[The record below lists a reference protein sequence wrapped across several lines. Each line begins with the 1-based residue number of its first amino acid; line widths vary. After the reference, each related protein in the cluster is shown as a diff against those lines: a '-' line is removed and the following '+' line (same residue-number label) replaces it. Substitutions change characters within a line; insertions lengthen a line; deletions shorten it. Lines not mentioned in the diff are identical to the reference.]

1 MDNDDSRIRGRLCP
15 SLIGRG
21 NLYDIIVA
29 MATIMTSTSILCPS
43 LNQKR
48 EISTSFDI
56 IVAVPVADWSR
67 PGGLDQSERRDFY
80 VDAVPF
86 PQSGKPGH
94 IHSTRSMY
102 RMCLYYYCTA
112 NSVKLEMHSDEEGDR
127 KTLRRDT
134 PLQSQDDESGL
145 EESVADTNGISDS
158 RMSQDMSLDGGIRL
172 PNGKLKCDVCG
183 MICIGPN
190 VLMVHKRSHTV
201 RKVWGETHYT
211 CCSHY
216 SAPSQERYDMS
227 RYLTSASCHSAGS
240 AYTGERPFHCNQCGA
255 SFTQKGNLLRH
266 IKLHSGEKP
275 FKCPF
280 CSYACRRRDALTGH
294 LRTHSVGKP
303 HKCNYCGRSYKQRS
317 SLEEHKE
324 RCHNYLQ
331 NVGME
336 RGHGPGSHGAS
347 PMEECKNPEILMES
361 NMSLM
366 PFERPAVI
374 ERLASNMGKRK
385 SSTPQKFVGEK
396 LMRFGYPDL
405 PFDMNMAYE
414 KEAELMQSQMMDQA
428 INNAITYLGADALR
442 PLIHHSTG
450 TMSEVAPV
458 ISSVY
463 SQVYHPSR
471 VERPTSRET
480 SDSTDN
486 HMDGPISLIRPK
498 SHLQERE
505 VSPSNSCLDT
515 TDSES
520 SHDDRP
526 SYQGNHALNAKR
538 KQSPV
543 YSKEDGKALD
553 ATKAGLGTSKDVYKV
568 YNSEGEQIKA
578 FKCEH
583 CRVLFLDHVMYTIHM
598 GCHGYRDPLE
608 CNICGHR
615 SQDRYEFFPH
625 T

>member
-1 MDNDDSRIRGRLCP
+1 MTEGQFPKTLKQVDYLGVTHHKNMKYWISAGGPGPYTVRKSHHCSLTMETERPDGYVTSDNELVPERDHS
-15 SLIGRG
+15 
-21 NLYDIIVA
+21 N
-29 MATIMTSTSILCPS
+29 MAIDLTSCTPNGQHSSPNHLA
-43 LNQKR
+43 
-48 EISTSFDI
+48 ST
-56 IVAVPVADWSR
+56 
-67 PGGLDQSERRDFY
+67 
-80 VDAVPF
+80 
-86 PQSGKPGH
+86 
-94 IHSTRSMY
+94 
-102 RMCLYYYCTA
+102 
-112 NSVKLEMHSDEEGDR
+112 NSVKLEMNSDEEGDR

-145 EESVADTNGISDS
+145 EESVAETNGISDS

-172 PNGKLKCDVCG
+172 PN
-183 MICIGPN
+183 
-190 VLMVHKRSHTV
+190 
-201 RKVWGETHYT
+201 
-211 CCSHY
+211 
-216 SAPSQERYDMS
+216 
-227 RYLTSASCHSAGS
+227 
-240 AYTGERPFHCNQCGA
+240 GERPFHCNQCGA

-336 RGHGPGSHGAS
+336 RGQGTGSHGAS

-366 PFERPAVI
+366 SFERPAVI

-450 TMSEVAPV
+450 TMAEVAPV

-471 VERPTSRET
+471 VERPISRET
-480 SDSTDN
+480 TDSTDN
-486 HMDGPISLIRPK
+486 NMDGPISLIRPK

-505 VSPSNSCLDT
+505 ASPNNSCLDT

-520 SHDDRP
+520 SHDDRH
-526 SYQGNHALNAKR
+526 SYQGNHALNSKR

-615 SQDRYEFFPH
+615 SQDRYEFSSHIVRGEHPFQ
-625 T
+625 

>member
-1 MDNDDSRIRGRLCP
+1 METGTHDDYVTSDNELMPEREHSD
-15 SLIGRG
+15 
-21 NLYDIIVA
+21 
-29 MATIMTSTSILCPS
+29 MAIDLTSCTPNGHHASPAH
-43 LNQKR
+43 R
-48 EISTSFDI
+48 AST
-56 IVAVPVADWSR
+56 
-67 PGGLDQSERRDFY
+67 
-80 VDAVPF
+80 
-86 PQSGKPGH
+86 
-94 IHSTRSMY
+94 
-102 RMCLYYYCTA
+102 
-112 NSVKLEMHSDEEGDR
+112 NSVKLELQSDEEDER
-127 KTLRRDT
+127 KPLRRDA
-134 PLQSQDDESGL
+134 PLQMQDDESGQ
-145 EESVADTNGISDS
+145 EEPLPETNGMSES
-158 RMSQDMSLDGGIRL
+158 RSSQELSLDGGIRL
-172 PNGKLKCDVCG
+172 PN
-183 MICIGPN
+183 
-190 VLMVHKRSHTV
+190 
-201 RKVWGETHYT
+201 
-211 CCSHY
+211 
-216 SAPSQERYDMS
+216 
-227 RYLTSASCHSAGS
+227 
-240 AYTGERPFHCNQCGA
+240 GERPFHCNQCGA

-331 NVGME
+331 NVRMETGQGM
-336 RGHGPGSHGAS
+336 GHH
-347 PMEECKNPEILMES
+347 
-361 NMSLM
+361 
-366 PFERPAVI
+366 
-374 ERLASNMGKRK
+374 
-385 SSTPQKFVGEK
+385 GEK

-405 PFDMNMAYE
+405 HFDMNLAYE

-442 PLIHHSTG
+442 PLMHHTAS
-450 TMSEVAPV
+450 TMSEVPPI

-480 SDSTDN
+480 SDSNDN
-486 HMDGPISLIRPK
+486 NMDGPISLIRPK
-498 SHLQERE
+498 SHPQERE

-520 SHDDRP
+520 SHDERQ
-526 SYQGNHALNAKR
+526 SYQGNPSLNAKR
-538 KQSPV
+538 KQSPA
-543 YSKEDGKALD
+543 YPKEDNKALD
-553 ATKAGLGTSKDVYKV
+553 ATKASLGSSKDVYRV
-568 YNSEGEQIKA
+568 LNSEGEQIRA

-615 SQDRYEFFPH
+615 SKDRYEFSSHIVRGEHPFH
-625 T
+625 

>member
-1 MDNDDSRIRGRLCP
+1 MEDTSRTFMTGGQSPKGLMQVDHSGGAHYKKMKYWISAGGPGLHTDRQTHHCSLTMETERPDGYVTSDNELVPERDHS
-15 SLIGRG
+15 
-21 NLYDIIVA
+21 N
-29 MATIMTSTSILCPS
+29 MAIDLTSCTPNGQHSSPNHLA
-43 LNQKR
+43 
-48 EISTSFDI
+48 ST
-56 IVAVPVADWSR
+56 
-67 PGGLDQSERRDFY
+67 
-80 VDAVPF
+80 
-86 PQSGKPGH
+86 
-94 IHSTRSMY
+94 
-102 RMCLYYYCTA
+102 
-112 NSVKLEMHSDEEGDR
+112 NSVKLEMQSDEEVDR
-127 KTLRRDT
+127 KTLRRDA

-145 EESVADTNGISDS
+145 EESGAETNGISDS
-158 RMSQDMSLDGGIRL
+158 RMNHDMSQDGGIRL
-172 PNGKLKCDVCG
+172 PN
-183 MICIGPN
+183 
-190 VLMVHKRSHTV
+190 
-201 RKVWGETHYT
+201 
-211 CCSHY
+211 
-216 SAPSQERYDMS
+216 
-227 RYLTSASCHSAGS
+227 
-240 AYTGERPFHCNQCGA
+240 GERPFHCNQCGA

-336 RGHGPGSHGAS
+336 RGQGAGSHG
-347 PMEECKNPEILMES
+347 
-361 NMSLM
+361 
-366 PFERPAVI
+366 
-374 ERLASNMGKRK
+374 
-385 SSTPQKFVGEK
+385 GEK
-396 LMRFGYPDL
+396 LIRFGYPDL
-405 PFDMNMAYE
+405 PFDMNLAYE

-471 VERPTSRET
+471 VERPTSRERADS
-480 SDSTDN
+480 SDN
-486 HMDGPISLIRPK
+486 NMDGPISLIRPK

-520 SHDDRP
+520 SHDDRQ
-526 SYQGNHALNAKR
+526 SYQGNHALNHKR

-553 ATKAGLGTSKDVYKV
+553 ATKAGLGTSKEVYKV
-568 YNSEGEQIKA
+568 YNGEGEQIKA

-615 SQDRYEFFPH
+615 SQDRYEFSSHIVRGEHPFQ
-625 T
+625 

>member
-1 MDNDDSRIRGRLCP
+1 MQFMETNDSKAFERECQFPKNLKQTDSSGVLHPRKRKAWITAGYPVICPVQQKQQKNHGFFTMETERPDGYVTSDNELVPEREHSNMAIDLTSCAPNGQHSSP
-15 SLIGRG
+15 SH
-21 NLYDIIVA
+21 
-29 MATIMTSTSILCPS
+29 MAST
-43 LNQKR
+43 
-48 EISTSFDI
+48 
-56 IVAVPVADWSR
+56 
-67 PGGLDQSERRDFY
+67 
-80 VDAVPF
+80 
-86 PQSGKPGH
+86 
-94 IHSTRSMY
+94 
-102 RMCLYYYCTA
+102 
-112 NSVKLEMHSDEEGDR
+112 NSVKLERHSDEEGER
-127 KTLRRDT
+127 KSLRRDTT
-134 PLQSQDDESGL
+134 PLQSQDEESGL
-145 EESVADTNGISDS
+145 EEPLAETNGISDS
-158 RMSQDMSLDGGIRL
+158 RMSQELSLDGSIRL
-172 PNGKLKCDVCG
+172 PN
-183 MICIGPN
+183 
-190 VLMVHKRSHTV
+190 
-201 RKVWGETHYT
+201 
-211 CCSHY
+211 
-216 SAPSQERYDMS
+216 
-227 RYLTSASCHSAGS
+227 
-240 AYTGERPFHCNQCGA
+240 GERPFHCNQCGA

-336 RGHGPGSHGAS
+336 SGQGAERHGAS
-347 PMEECKNPEILMES
+347 PMDECKNPEILMGN

-374 ERLASNMGKRK
+374 ERFASNMGKRK

-396 LMRFGYPDL
+396 LMRFGYPDFQ
-405 PFDMNMAYE
+405 FDMNMAYE

-442 PLIHHSTG
+442 PLIHHPSG
-450 TMSEVAPV
+450 TISEVAPV

-471 VERPTSRET
+471 VERPISRET
-480 SDSTDN
+480 SDSNDN
-486 HMDGPISLIRPK
+486 NMDGPISLIRPK

-505 VSPSNSCLDT
+505 ASPSNSCLDS

-520 SHDDRP
+520 SHEDRQ
-526 SYQGNHALNAKR
+526 SYQGNHALNSKR

-543 YSKEDGKALD
+543 YPKEDGKALN
-553 ATKAGLGTSKDVYKV
+553 ATKASLGSSKDVYRV
-568 YNSEGEQIKA
+568 FNSEGEQIKA

-615 SQDRYEFFPH
+615 SQDRYEFSSHIVRGEHPFQ
-625 T
+625 